1 MFVCTYINVPVCVG
15 GSKGKQ
21 RYKSDV
27 PGIQLRSCTL
37 EEEAFD
43 PNLQLMPLYRRN
55 ERTINFEFEFDS
67 IC

>member
-1 MFVCTYINVPVCVG
+1 MHAYINVPVCVG

-37 EEEAFD
+37 EKEVFD
-43 PNLQLMPLYRRN
+43 PNLQLVPLYIYRHN
-55 ERTINFEFEFDS
+55 IRTINCEFEFDS